1 MGEAFALNIQ
11 GNTLK
16 GFGKWEG
23 SPVDWIILDDQPDTP
38 DGRMLV
44 FYNRPVAKMY
54 RGRDKM
60 EDGHEYLAVHAWKE
74 TTVIRNL
81 NGDFLEN
88 AFTEEERERI
98 ADGADT
104 GRVFVLSSEET
115 KRFFPE
121 KKDRAFGVEW
131 MLRDVTKID
140 SYETDGWY
148 IAQDGALAT
157 EEGIKTLAV
166 LPAMWISRYGR
177 EERLARIRAWEAD
190 MLKKRDALKAR
201 KVELLDSLPAA
212 EREQWN
218 ALKAVIARTEA
229 DFAAKRKDYEDKKEK
244 RGRIWKDYICDK
256 SALEESYKAYEK
268 LNFFKF
274 AQKKEVKA
282 EIERLE
288 AKKNEEK
295 KRYDEMSSLE
305 EAADDAKKTASE
317 ALESAK
323 EAFDSFYNGLFGGA
337 HLRIDKE
344 LNALSASIERIKKE
358 YGIAPSANE

>member
-1 MGEAFALNIQ
+1 M
-11 GNTLK
+11 
-16 GFGKWEG
+16 
-23 SPVDWIILDDQPDTP
+23 
-38 DGRMLV
+38 
-44 FYNRPVAKMY
+44 
-54 RGRDKM
+54 
-60 EDGHEYLAVHAWKE
+60 
-74 TTVIRNL
+74 
-81 NGDFLEN
+81 N
-88 AFTEEERERI
+88 AGFTEEERERI

-104 GRVFVLSSEET
+104 GQVFLLSSEEA

-121 KKDRAFGVEW
+121 KKDRAFGMEW

-148 IAQDGALAT
+148 IEQDGALAT

-177 EERLARIRAWEAD
+177 AERLARIRKWEAD

-201 KVELLDSLPAA
+201 KAELLDGLPAA

-218 ALKAVIARTEA
+218 ALKAAIARAEA
-229 DFAAKRKDYEDKKEK
+229 DFAAKCKDYEDKKEK
-244 RGRIWKDYICDK
+244 RGRIWKDYIRDK
-256 SALEESYKAYEK
+256 SALEESHGAFEK

-305 EAADDAKKTASE
+305 EAADDAQRTAE
-317 ALESAK
+317 KAVASAEK
-323 EAFDSFYNGLFGGA
+323 AFDSFYNGLFGGEI
-337 HLRIDKE
+337 LRIDAE
-344 LNALSASIERIKKE
+344 LAAQSAPIERLKKE
-358 YGIAPSANE
+358 YGLAPSADE